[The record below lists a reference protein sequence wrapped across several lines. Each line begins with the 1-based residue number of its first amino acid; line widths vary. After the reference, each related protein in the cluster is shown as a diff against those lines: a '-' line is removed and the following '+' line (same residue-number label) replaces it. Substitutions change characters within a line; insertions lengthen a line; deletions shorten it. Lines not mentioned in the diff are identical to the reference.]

1 MSEREM
7 VAFRIRATVGDL
19 DANNAFPHLWR
30 AVTGETAPEMDREA
44 RGRLFLMLA
53 DLIDP
58 TCHEEWTDRGGVSG
72 VPSPVCSECGT
83 QWAAGRYCPNCGAR
97 VVSD

>member
-1 MSEREM
+1 MTEREM
-7 VAFRIRATVGDL
+7 VAFRIRATVGDTN
-19 DANNAFPHLWR
+19 ANNAFPHLWR

-58 TCHEEWTDRGGVSG
+58 ACHDTRNDGVYG
-72 VPSPVCSECGT
+72 CD
-83 QWAAGRYCPNCGAR
+83 GREAE
-97 VVSD
+97 

>member
-19 DANNAFPHLWR
+19 SANNAFPHLWR

-44 RGRLFLMLA
+44 RGELFLMLA

-58 TCHEEWTDRGGVSG
+58 TCRNLSD
-72 VPSPVCSECGT
+72 PDLLDFKCSECGL
-83 QWAAGRYCPNCGAR
+83 WYEEPVPMFRYCPNCGAR